1 MSETR
6 TNPDRRPVGLDTP
19 SGLRNGA
26 WDRLRPNP
34 DSFGQMTEGFARFMG
49 TPQFLMWMTVFVA
62 VWLGWNTVMPES
74 LQFDPRALNFTLLT
88 LMLSLQAS
96 YAAPLLLLAQNR
108 QDDRDRV
115 IAEQDRKRQEENLAD
130 TEYLIREIASLRM
143 AVRDVATRDFVR
155 AEMRDLLQELL
166 EDRQEDDGDSATPSA
181 QKNPSAVATGGKK
194 KKKKKSGAGDSR
206 DSKAAPTGLI
216 PVVLP
221 PQNIPVERIPTE
233 STPADTEPPESTED
247 PREF

>member
-1 MSETR
+1 MSESRLNTE
-6 TNPDRRPVGLDTP
+6 RRSPGLDTP
-19 SGLRNGA
+19 SGLRNGV

-49 TPQFLMWMTVFVA
+49 TPQFLLYMTLFCA
-62 VWLGWNTVMPES
+62 VWLGWNTFMPEN
-74 LQFDPRALNFTLLT
+74 LQFDPRALNYTLLT

-115 IAEQDRKRQEENLAD
+115 IAEQDRKRDEENLAD

-166 EDRQEDDGDSATPSA
+166 EDRQDHDDDAPAGKKSPAANTA
-181 QKNPSAVATGGKK
+181 AAMKK
-194 KKKKKSGAGDSR
+194 KKKKKVGAGESR
-206 DSKAAPTGLI
+206 DSKATTTGLI
-216 PVVLP
+216 PVVSPLESP
-221 PQNIPVERIPTE
+221 AE
-233 STPADTEPPESTED
+233 STSQPQDPHRELPGSNDPA
-247 PREF
+247 